1 MIARE
6 TIDAADSLRI
16 LHVDDDSSIL
26 EVSKQILL
34 TEGNFEVDFASS
46 VEEAFKKLQSQQY
59 DVVVSDYE
67 MPHKSGLDFLKELK
81 EQKNLTP
88 FILFT
93 GKGRE
98 EVAVEALN
106 LGADGY
112 YNKQGNPETVYGELA
127 HGIRLAVTASKTK
140 LALKESQEKFKR
152 IFDESPAGI
161 TVFNL
166 AKKKIVDCNQSF
178 ERLTGYTREEILEKE
193 TLAVNGWKHPAEQ
206 EELISKILREGRAQ
220 KKGLEIVSKSGAIK
234 LVDASFTTIDINGE
248 PHSISNLIDVTKSKA
263 TEDALNETQTLM
275 NSIVNS
281 TEDMIWSVNA
291 DDFALLTFNRA
302 VSNYF
307 LKTQNLQI
315 KAGMTSE
322 EIMPTEQL
330 AQRWDQLNERA
341 LKEGS
346 FTIEYT
352 TSIEP
357 RVLELTFNVMKHG
370 EKTFGIAVF
379 ARDITQRKKAEA
391 ALLESETK
399 YRELADRLPE
409 MVFEIDGHANVVF
422 ANSRAYEL
430 TGYLEDD
437 FASGFNANRFVAP
450 EDLERSKENMRRMFA
465 GNMRQSNEYM
475 FVKKD
480 GTRFPVQLTSAPIV
494 KEGKIVG
501 ARGIALDITERK
513 KAEVELEEKY
523 YALDRVTE
531 NIGAGLA
538 IIDKGYRVVW
548 ANSPL
553 RNVGFTPNKKCHE
566 VSNSSAVCADCGVKK
581 VFEQNVPIDVHEY
594 KSVNSKGEVTWVE
607 LRATSLKDKK
617 GNITA
622 AIELV
627 VPITERKKAQAKL
640 MESEEKFRTLADESP
655 NMIFINQK
663 GKVVY
668 ANKKCE
674 EIMGYTREEFCAPDF
689 KFMSIVAPESV
700 EILKTA
706 FARHQRSED
715 ILPYEYRLVT
725 KDGRKIESEINTK
738 LINYEGEKAILG
750 VVTDIT
756 ELKKN
761 ESLLKSSQ
769 AKLEAII
776 SNAPVGIA
784 TSDPN
789 AKFLSANKTFCK
801 ILGYTENELK
811 KLTYKTITHADDV
824 SKSDELMKKLV
835 SGVIPYFSQQKRYIT
850 KNGKIIVGKITV
862 SAVRGEDGKP
872 EVFICE
878 LEDITAQKR
887 AEDALRSSEVQF
899 RSLFNNSLD
908 AAMLTKPDGTILSAN
923 PAAERML
930 GMSEEE
936 IQRAGRN
943 GVVVV
948 DERLKS
954 AVKERER
961 TGKMK
966 AELTFRRED
975 GSTFEG
981 EVTSSIFRDAEG
993 TSKTSMIV
1001 RDITERKKAEEKLQ
1015 STKNYYET
1023 LLNSTLSGII
1033 VVDCET
1039 RQILDVNPAALNII
1053 GARKEEVTGKV
1064 CHNFI
1069 CPNEVGKC
1077 PVMDLNRTVE
1087 KAEKVLIKAN
1097 GQRHPVIKSVAKIN
1111 HNGKDLLI
1119 ESFEDIS
1126 VLKKK
1131 EEELEESHRKLQLIN
1146 EKLRVVGGLTRHDV
1160 KNKLMVA
1167 NSNLYVLKK
1176 KIGNQPGVAK
1186 YIEGIEAAIK
1196 QSDELFEFS
1205 RLYEQIGIEKPT
1217 EIDVAD
1223 CFDQAAKLIV
1233 DSDLKIINE
1242 CQGLTVT
1249 AGPMLRQLF
1258 YNLID
1263 NSVKH
1268 GKTVTEIRLHYTK
1281 DPAGTE
1287 LFYEDNG
1294 VGIPEADK
1302 KKIFA
1307 EGFTTGNGSGLGL
1320 KLVKKMIEAYGWTI
1334 KEVGTPG
1341 KGAIFQIT
1349 IPAEKADGK
1358 DENMFVVPAL
1368 ENKLINKTS

>member
-6 TIDAADSLRI
+6 TIDAGDSLRV
-16 LHVDDDSSIL
+16 LHVDDDASIL
-26 EVSKQILL
+26 EVSKQILM
-34 TEGNFEVDFASS
+34 TEGNFEIDFASS
-46 VEEAFKKLQSQQY
+46 VEEAFKKLQSRQY

-67 MPHKSGLDFLKELK
+67 MPSKNGLDFLKELK
-81 EQKNLTP
+81 EQKNPIP

-98 EVAVEALN
+98 EIAVEALN
-106 LGADGY
+106 LGAGGY

-127 HGIRLAVTASKTK
+127 HGIRLAVTTNKTK

-166 AKKKIVDCNQSF
+166 ADKKIVDCNLSF
-178 ERLTGYTREEILEKE
+178 ERLMEYSRDEILGKE
-193 TLAVNGWKHPAEQ
+193 ILAFKGWKNPSEQ
-206 EELISKILREGRAQ
+206 EELICKLLREGRAQ
-220 KKGLEIVSKSGAIK
+220 KRGLEVVTKSGETK
-234 LVDASFTTIDINGE
+234 LVDASFITVDINGE

-263 TEDALNETQTLM
+263 TEDALNETQALM
-275 NSIVNS
+275 NSTVNS

-291 DDFALLTFNRA
+291 DDFTLLTFNKA

-307 LKTQNLQI
+307 LKTQNLQVR
-315 KAGMTSE
+315 AGMTAE
-322 EIMPTEQL
+322 DMMPTKQI
-330 AQRWDQLNERA
+330 AQRWNQLNKRA
-341 LKEGS
+341 LMEGS
-346 FTIEYT
+346 FTIEYAT
-352 TSIEP
+352 LRDP

-379 ARDITQRKKAEA
+379 ARDVTQRKKAEA
-391 ALLESETK
+391 SLSESEAK
-399 YRELADRLPE
+399 YRELVNRLPE
-409 MVFEIDGHANVVF
+409 MVFEIDANAQMLF
-422 ANSRAYEL
+422 ANKRAYEL
-430 TGYLEDD
+430 TGYSEED
-437 FASGFNANRFVAP
+437 FANGFNVNCLVAP
-450 EDLERSKENMRRMFA
+450 EDVDRSKENMKQMFL
-465 GNMRQSNEYM
+465 GNVRQSNEYT
-475 FVKKD
+475 FVRKD
-480 GTRFPVQLTSAPIV
+480 GSRFPVLLTSTPVIKKGRV
-494 KEGKIVG
+494 MG

-513 KAEVELEEKY
+513 KAEAGLEERY
-523 YALDRVTE
+523 YALERVTE

-548 ANSPL
+548 ANSAL
-553 RNVGFTPNKKCHE
+553 RKVGFAPNKKCHE
-566 VSNSSAVCADCGVKK
+566 VSNSKAVCVDCGVKK
-581 VFEQNVPIDVHEY
+581 VFEQNVPIDIHEY

-622 AIELV
+622 AIELA
-627 VPITERKKAQAKL
+627 VPITERKNAQAKL

-689 KFMSIVAPESV
+689 DFMSIISPESI
-700 EILKTA
+700 EILRKA
-706 FARHQRSED
+706 FAMHQRGED
-715 ILPYEYRLVT
+715 ISRYEYRLVA

-738 LINYEGEKAILG
+738 LIDYGGEKAILG

-756 ELKKN
+756 ESKKN
-761 ESLLKSSQ
+761 ESLLKNSQ

-789 AKFLSANKTFCK
+789 MKFLSANKTFCK

-811 KLTYKTITHADDV
+811 NLTYRTITQAGDV
-824 SKSDELMKKLV
+824 DASNELMKQLV
-835 SGVIPYFSQQKRYIT
+835 SGAIPYFSQQKRYVT
-850 KNGKIIVGKITV
+850 KKGKIIDGKVTV
-862 SAVRGEDGKP
+862 SAVRDKDAKP

-878 LEDITAQKR
+878 LEDVTAQKK

-899 RSLFNNSLD
+899 RSLFDNSLD
-908 AAMLTKPDGTILSAN
+908 AVMLTKPDGTILSAN

-930 GMSEEE
+930 GMSEKE
-936 IQRAGRN
+936 IQKAGRN
-943 GVVVV
+943 DVVVV
-948 DERLKS
+948 DKRLKN

-961 TGKMK
+961 NGKMK
-966 AELTFRRED
+966 AELTFKRKD
-975 GSTFEG
+975 GLTFEG
-981 EVTSSIFRDAEG
+981 EVTSSVFTDAEG
-993 TSKTSMIV
+993 TLKTSMLV

-1015 STKNYYET
+1015 STKNYFET

-1039 RQILDVNPAALNII
+1039 RKILDVNPAALNIF
-1053 GARKEEVTGKV
+1053 GARKEDVTGKV
-1064 CHNFI
+1064 CHNFV

-1077 PVMDLNRTVE
+1077 PVMDLDRTVE

-1097 GQRHPVIKSVAKIN
+1097 GQPHPVIKSVAKIR
-1111 HNGKDLLI
+1111 HNGKNLLI

-1131 EEELEESHRKLQLIN
+1131 EEEVEESHKKLQIIN
-1146 EKLRVVGGLTRHDV
+1146 EKLRVVGALTRHDV

-1167 NSNLYVLKK
+1167 NTNLFLLKK
-1176 KIGNQPGVAK
+1176 KIGNQPELSK
-1186 YIEGIEAAIK
+1186 FIEGIETAIK
-1196 QSDELFEFS
+1196 QSDKLFEFS
-1205 RLYEQIGIEKPT
+1205 RLFEQIGIEKPT
-1217 EIDVAD
+1217 KIDVAD
-1223 CFDQAAKLIV
+1223 CFDQAANLIV
-1233 DSDLKIINE
+1233 EPDIIIINE

-1249 AGPMLRQLF
+1249 AGPLLRQLF

-1263 NSVKH
+1263 NSAKH
-1268 GKTVTEIRLHYTK
+1268 GKAVNEIRLYYTK
-1281 DPAGTE
+1281 DAAETK

-1320 KLVKKMIEAYGWTI
+1320 KLVQKMIEAYGWTI

-1349 IPAEKADGK
+1349 IPAKKADYN
-1358 DENMFVVPAL
+1358 DENLFLLPDFERKFISVAD
-1368 ENKLINKTS
+1368 